1 MLATLLGIVKLVKP
15 LQSLKALL
23 PMLVTELGIVTLV
36 KPLQPEYLQPIITQ
50 YFIDNKSEIWLLFLI
65 AHSKR

>member
-36 KPLQPEYLQPIITQ
+36 KPLQSLYLQPVITQ
-50 YFIDNKSEIWLLFLI
+50 YFASNKSEIW
-65 AHSKR
+65 S